1 MDESI
6 SKRGTFSLRT
16 LLLLVVI
23 ACLAIG
29 LYVVGSRLSDAN
41 RELSTRRT
49 EAGVFA
55 VDDRSKV
62 HALAVDTG
70 EPNTWRWRL
79 FIPQGQKYSWN
90 ISASDIPKDD
100 VPSQAGASGYSNE
113 EYWDRDN
120 EVMVTAK
127 LRQLDGGDWQ
137 MSVDSLIADSPS
149 QMHGATLQI
158 PQEKLRWMTE
168 VTSTDGRVA
177 GERGVRV
184 FEAKEPLILLQ
195 RRAGE
200 LQPDGSYQP
209 SKKPMPGFMIW
220 LKEEP

>member
-1 MDESI
+1 MNESV
-6 SKRGTFSLRT
+6 SKRGTFGLRT

-41 RELSTRRT
+41 RELRTRRT
-49 EAGVFA
+49 EAGVLT

-62 HALAVDTG
+62 HAIAVDTG

-79 FIPQGQKYSWN
+79 FIPQGRKYSWN
-90 ISASDIPKDD
+90 ISAEDIPKDD
-100 VPSQAGASGYSNE
+100 VPSRAGAKGYSNE
-113 EYWDRDN
+113 EYWSRDN
-120 EVMVTAK
+120 EVVVTAK

-158 PQEKLRWMTE
+158 PQEKLRWMAE
-168 VTSTDGRVA
+168 ISSTDGRVA

-184 FEAKEPLILLQ
+184 FEEKEPLILLQ
-195 RRAGE
+195 RRPCE
-200 LQPDGSYQP
+200 QQPDGTYQP
-209 SKKPMPGFMIW
+209 SEKPMPGFMIW
-220 LKEEP
+220 LKEE